1 LDDIKIADISGIG
14 TSTEAKLKSAGFTN
28 IEAIAVTPLRELI
41 EKTGIGE
48 KTAEKISTA
57 ARELLG
63 LDFVTA
69 MELYERR
76 KQSLKLTTGSKNL
89 DELLAGGIETQTMVE
104 LAGEFGSG
112 KSQLCM
118 QLCVTEQLSLEKGG
132 LGGKVLFLDTEGTF
146 YPRRIYNIAKSFGLD
161 PNEVLKNIIYARC
174 YNSDHQML
182 LVNRAFRL
190 TREEN
195 IKLIIVDSLISHF
208 RGEYVGRENLSY
220 RQQKLND
227 HIHKLIRLAEAYNC
241 AVVVT
246 NQIQSNPAA
255 FFGDPNKPAGGNVVA
270 HASTHRIYLR
280 KSKANTRVAKI
291 IDSPCLPEESTT
303 FVITSNGI
311 EDPEG
316 DRTEYIES
324 TTADDSD
331 DQPSETNVEE

>member
-1 LDDIKIADISGIG
+1 MDDPKIVDISGIG
-14 TSTEAKLKSAGFTN
+14 ETTAAKLKAGGFTN
-28 IEAIAVTPLRELI
+28 IEALAVTPLRELI

-48 KTAEKISTA
+48 KTADKITNA

-63 LDFVTA
+63 LDFITA

-76 KQSLKLTTGSKNL
+76 KKAQRLTTGSKNF
-89 DELLAGGIETQTMVE
+89 DDLLAGGIETQTMVE
-104 LAGEFGSG
+104 LIGEFGSG

-118 QLCVTEQLSLEKGG
+118 QFCVTVQLPLEKGG

-146 YPRRIYNIAKSFGLD
+146 YPRRVHDIAKSFGLD
-161 PNEVLKNIIYARC
+161 PDEVLNNIIYARC

-190 TREEN
+190 VREEN
-195 IKLIIVDSLISHF
+195 IKLVIVDSLISHF

-220 RQQKLND
+220 RQQKLNN
-227 HIHKLIRLAEAYNC
+227 HIHKLLRLAEGYNC
-241 AVVVT
+241 AVVIT

-255 FFGDPNKPAGGNVVA
+255 FFGDPNRPAGGNVLA

-280 KSKANTRVAKI
+280 KSKAGTRVAKI

-311 EDPEG
+311 EDP
-316 DRTEYIES
+316 DSNRTVNKETVS
-324 TTADDSD
+324 TEVTE
-331 DQPSETNVEE
+331 QVGLLEKT